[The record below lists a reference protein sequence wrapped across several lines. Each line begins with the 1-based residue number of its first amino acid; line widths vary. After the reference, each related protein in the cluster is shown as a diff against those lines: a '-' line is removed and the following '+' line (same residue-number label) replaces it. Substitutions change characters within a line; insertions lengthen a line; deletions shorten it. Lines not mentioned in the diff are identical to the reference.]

1 MSMFDDKYFA
11 YVSSSYG
18 ITFLVFIGLVIW
30 IMVQHRGLKSKLVA
44 LEKQG
49 ITRRSDKS
57 AKAQKNMSDQSNQG
71 QSDNRNMRVILALIP
86 LILFAG
92 LAYIFLKQLDSG
104 TNSSELPSP
113 LLGKAA
119 PQFSMPALEGLLRDG
134 QQVPGLKT
142 TDFDGKVT
150 IVNVWASWCVPCR
163 AEHPIIVKL
172 GEDKRLRLV
181 GINYKDKPGNAL
193 RFLGQ
198 LGNPF
203 EAVGTDQKGRAA
215 IDWGVYGIPET
226 FVIGRDATIRYKHVG
241 PLDPVSLKK
250 LQAEIDKAVAG

>member
-1 MSMFDDKYFA
+1 MRVFLAVIPLVLFA
-11 YVSSSYG
+11 ALAV
-18 ITFLVFIGLVIW
+18 IFLR
-30 IMVQHRGLKSKLVA
+30 QLKSN
-44 LEKQG
+44 
-49 ITRRSDKS
+49 TNPSD
-57 AKAQKNMSDQSNQG
+57 
-71 QSDNRNMRVILALIP
+71 
-86 LILFAG
+86 
-92 LAYIFLKQLDSG
+92 
-104 TNSSELPSP
+104 LPSP

-119 PQFSMPALEGLLRDG
+119 PQFSMPALEGLVRDG
-134 QQVPGLKT
+134 KQLPGLKT
-142 TDFDGKVT
+142 ADFDGKVT
-150 IVNVWASWCVPCR
+150 VVNVWASWCVPCR

-203 EAVGTDQKGRAA
+203 DAVGTDQKGRAA

-226 FVIGRDATIRYKHVG
+226 FIIGRDSTIRYKHVG

-250 LQAEIDKAVAG
+250 LRAEIDKAVGG